1 MAGERETRKHLVIAK
16 PFALEDDK
24 DSEHAASNGIRRIL
38 SLFKNV
44 RLGSDLTNF
53 QLPPQLNQPRSQL
66 QCYGEMIYSFCGQDL
81 MGECS
86 RRDLPIERL
95 KSVVMWNIS
104 TLRPIVFGMSPY
116 NPVLGETHH
125 VSNGHINVLTEQV
138 SHHPPVSALHA
149 THENENIDVTWCQY
163 FTPKF
168 RGAYV
173 DVEVKGRRIMNLLN
187 RKETYEMDQPRLVV
201 RFLPA
206 PGAHWTGK
214 IKIKCPETDLEAELH
229 LISDSLIERF
239 KGNNNRSIKG
249 KISQTSSG
257 DKLYDISG
265 HWDRTVMAKNLK
277 TGEVEVIYNAKESIS
292 GLKPPTVKNLKE
304 VMETE
309 SAMVWSEVSEKILKK
324 DWEKA
329 REAKK
334 GVEDKQRESLKQREA
349 SGESWVP
356 KHFSVVRN
364 GKDWDCKPLQPAV
377 PRAPL
382 VITEAQGDIIN

>member
-1 MAGERETRKHLVIAK
+1 MAPNAEEEETRKNLVIAK

-53 QLPPQLNQPRSQL
+53 Q
-66 QCYGEMIYSFCGQDL
+66 DL
-81 MGECS
+81 IGECS

-95 KSVVMWNIS
+95 KSVVAWNIS

-125 VSNGHINVLTEQV
+125 VSHGHINVLTEQV

-173 DVEVKGRRIMNLLN
+173 DVEVKGKRTMKLLN

-229 LISDSLIERF
+229 LISDSFIERF

-265 HWDRTVMAKNLK
+265 HWDRTISAKNLK

-292 GLKPPTVKNLKE
+292 GLRPPTVKNLKE
-304 VMETE
+304 VMESE
-309 SAMVWSEVSEKILKK
+309 SAMVWSEVSEKILNK
-324 DWEKA
+324 DWERA

-334 GVEDKQRESLKQREA
+334 AVEEKQRESLKRREA

-364 GKDWDCKPLQPAV
+364 GKDWDCSPLQPTV

-382 VITEAQGDIIN
+382 VITEAQEENMN

>member
-1 MAGERETRKHLVIAK
+1 
-16 PFALEDDK
+16 
-24 DSEHAASNGIRRIL
+24 
-38 SLFKNV
+38 
-44 RLGSDLTNF
+44 
-53 QLPPQLNQPRSQL
+53 
-66 QCYGEMIYSFCGQDL
+66 
-81 MGECS
+81 
-86 RRDLPIERL
+86 
-95 KSVVMWNIS
+95 
-104 TLRPIVFGMSPY
+104 
-116 NPVLGETHH
+116 
-125 VSNGHINVLTEQV
+125 
-138 SHHPPVSALHA
+138 
-149 THENENIDVTWCQY
+149 
-163 FTPKF
+163 
-168 RGAYV
+168 
-173 DVEVKGRRIMNLLN
+173 
-187 RKETYEMDQPRLVV
+187 
-201 RFLPA
+201 
-206 PGAHWTGK
+206 
-214 IKIKCPETDLEAELH
+214 
-229 LISDSLIERF
+229 
-239 KGNNNRSIKG
+239 
-249 KISQTSSG
+249 
-257 DKLYDISG
+257 
-265 HWDRTVMAKNLK
+265 MAKNLK